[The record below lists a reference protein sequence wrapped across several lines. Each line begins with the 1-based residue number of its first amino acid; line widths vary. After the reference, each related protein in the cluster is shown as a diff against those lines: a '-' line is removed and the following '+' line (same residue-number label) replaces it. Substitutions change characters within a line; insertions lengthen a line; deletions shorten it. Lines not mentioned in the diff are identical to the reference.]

1 MGSTLYKDVNCQM
14 SALIETAPIVQ
25 PGLETSPRQLHPIRE
40 VARLTGVN
48 PVTLRAWER
57 RYGLIQ
63 PTRTDSGHRLY
74 SESDIERVRS
84 ILDWIDRG
92 VAVSKV
98 GKILAKP
105 APLQGL
111 SHILPHEL
119 VQADHVQ
126 WREQLKSAVSAF
138 DVVQLDQVYGQ
149 IFSGYPLAVVFQDI
163 LLPLWKRLQQRQ
175 EAFGQASEWLFFD
188 GFLRSRVVQRL
199 SLARVTVARKVVVCA
214 LDDRCHELELLVA
227 ALLLSH
233 SDYALQIMPVGQ
245 PFDELTLVCERIKPQ
260 ALVLFSNHAPAT
272 QLPQLLN
279 RLAMS
284 IDCQLLLAGEVAE
297 LAQENLTG
305 SSIGCLGSEGGQM
318 RQRLKQFL
326 AGSLDT

>member
-1 MGSTLYKDVNCQM
+1 MPVIID
-14 SALIETAPIVQ
+14 TAPVLL
-25 PGLETSPRQLHPIRE
+25 PGIAPGPDQLYPIRE

-74 SESDIERVRS
+74 SMSDIERVRS

-92 VAVSKV
+92 VAVSKI
-98 GKILAKP
+98 GKILAKT
-105 APLQGL
+105 APLQVL
-111 SHILPHEL
+111 SHMIPPEL
-119 VQADHVQ
+119 VHADHVQ
-126 WREQLKSAVSAF
+126 WQEQLKSAVRAF

-149 IFSGYPLAVVFQDI
+149 IFSSYPLTVVFQDI
-163 LLPLWKRLQQRQ
+163 LLPLWKQFQQLQHRHG
-175 EAFGQASEWLFFD
+175 AFGHASEWFFFD

-199 SLARVTVARKVVVCA
+199 SLARVTVARRVVVCA
-214 LDDRCHELELLVA
+214 LNDRCQELELLVA
-227 ALLLSH
+227 ALLLSN
-233 SDYALQIMPVGQ
+233 SDYALQVMAVGQ

-260 ALVLFSNHAPAT
+260 ALVLFSNHAPAP
-272 QLPQLLN
+272 QLPQLLS
-279 RLAMS
+279 RLALS

-297 LAQENLTG
+297 LAQEDLKG
-305 SSIGCLGSEGGQM
+305 SSIGCLGSDGTQM

>member
-1 MGSTLYKDVNCQM
+1 MP
-14 SALIETAPIVQ
+14 AIIETGPVLQ
-25 PGLETSPRQLHPIRE
+25 PGLAPPPEQLYPIRE

-57 RYGLIQ
+57 RYGLIH
-63 PTRTDSGHRLY
+63 PTRTESGHRLY
-74 SESDIERVRS
+74 SMSDIERVRS

-98 GKILAKP
+98 GKILAKA

-111 SHILPHEL
+111 SHIIPREL
-119 VQADHVQ
+119 VHADHAQ
-126 WREQLKSAVSAF
+126 WQDQLQSAVSAF

-149 IFSGYPLAVVFQDI
+149 IFSSYPLSVVFQDI
-163 LLPLWKRLQQRQ
+163 LLPVWKRLQQRQ
-175 EAFGQASEWLFFD
+175 QAFGHVSEWFFFD

-199 SLARVTVARKVVVCA
+199 SLTRVTPGSRVVVCA
-214 LDDRCHELELLVA
+214 LSDRCQELELLVA
-227 ALLLSH
+227 ALLLSN
-233 SDYALQIMPVGQ
+233 SDYALQVMAVGQ

-260 ALVLFSNHAPAT
+260 ALVLFSNHAPAA
-272 QLPQLLN
+272 QLPQQLK
-279 RLAMS
+279 RLALS

-297 LAQENLTG
+297 LAQENLLGTA
-305 SSIGCLGSEGGQM
+305 IGCLGNEGTQM